1 MYALMLSFVDQL
13 AGLELAGFNAMAVAA
28 GVMIGGSVV
37 VAWWGLT
44 GAQAGKA
51 ADHLKSTQSVDLH
64 ELLLTRSAEERV
76 VTPFV
81 AALAKRVRA
90 VSPSGLIAGVERK
103 VALAGAPPSWPVE
116 RVLAFKLIMGAIGI
130 SLAIVLLISGLTT
143 TNIVLAC
150 ISLYT
155 GYQGPDLMLVR
166 NGSIRQEEIRRTL
179 ADAIDQ
185 VTISVEAGLGFD
197 AAINRYADTGS
208 GPLAEE
214 LSRLLQD
221 LQLGLSRRD
230 AFDGLLARTDVD
242 DLRRFVL
249 ALRQADEHGIP
260 LAQVLRTQAAE
271 LRDRRRQ
278 RAETRAA
285 AIPVKVIFPMILCI
299 LPTLFIVILGPAVFR
314 IADTFSG

>member
-1 MYALMLSFVDQL
+1 MLAVVVAVIEQLADTELAGVNAMALL
-13 AGLELAGFNAMAVAA
+13 AGLS
-28 GVMIGGSVV
+28 IGGSLV
-37 VAWWGLT
+37 VAWWGIT
-44 GAQAGKA
+44 GAQSAKA
-51 ADHLKSTQSVDLH
+51 ADHLKSTTSVDLH

-76 VTPFV
+76 VTPLV
-81 AALAKRVRA
+81 AMLARRVRA
-90 VSPSGLIAGVERK
+90 VTPSGLIEGVDRK
-103 VALAGAPPSWPVE
+103 VALAGSPPAWPVE
-116 RVLAFKLIMGAIGI
+116 RVLAFKLIMGAIGV
-130 SLAIVLLISGLTT
+130 SLTVLLLLGGLTM
-143 TNIVLAC
+143 TNMVLAA
-150 ISLYT
+150 ISLYV

-166 NGSIRQEEIRRTL
+166 NASIRQEEIRRTL

-214 LSRLLQD
+214 LLRLLQD
-221 LQLGLSRRD
+221 LQLGLARRE

-260 LAQVLRTQAAE
+260 LAQVLRTQAGE